1 MRSSRMWALVF
12 ASCGSGVCCGSSS
25 TFRASARN
33 VRYTPDR
40 YRNGEPL
47 KRRRAN
53 GNNFS
58 NRFPQIVA
66 ALTVLPVR
74 SSQRRRLFCRFSDQT
89 PALKCVMTD
98 NLHRTCP
105 HCGGK
110 NTSYFIGIEESVWFT
125 TKYETANGLVLFAC
139 SDTNRHKCPN
149 LPKLESACVSFERR
163 ARGAPARYLL
173 DRSC

>member
-1 MRSSRMWALVF
+1 M
-12 ASCGSGVCCGSSS
+12 G
-25 TFRASARN
+25 
-33 VRYTPDR
+33 Y
-40 YRNGEPL
+40 
-47 KRRRAN
+47 
-53 GNNFS
+53 NFS

-74 SSQRRRLFCRFSDQT
+74 SSQGRRLFCRFSDQT

-110 NTSYFIGIEESVWFT
+110 NTSYFMGIEESVWFT

-149 LPKLESACVSFERR
+149 LPKHE
-163 ARGAPARYLL
+163 PAIAQHDNDTGGDALTP
-173 DRSC
+173 

>member
-1 MRSSRMWALVF
+1 LQEHKGQRPGDGPGRQGESSNRPPEVPVAPI
-12 ASCGSGVCCGSSS
+12 A
-25 TFRASARN
+25 TK
-33 VRYTPDR
+33 
-40 YRNGEPL
+40 NGEPL
-47 KRRRAN
+47 KRREGRN

-74 SSQRRRLFCRFSDQT
+74 SSQGRRLFCRFSDQT

-149 LPKLESACVSFERR
+149 LPKLE
-163 ARGAPARYLL
+163 PAIAQHDNDTGGDALTP
-173 DRSC
+173 

>member
-1 MRSSRMWALVF
+1 MLGERALPHPAAF
-12 ASCGSGVCCGSSS
+12 IEPCLLRPAKQPPEGRGWIHEIKHDG
-25 TFRASARN
+25 FRIMA
-33 VRYTPDR
+33 
-40 YRNGEPL
+40 
-47 KRRRAN
+47 RRADGRVQLLTRK
-53 GNNFS
+53 GNDFS
-58 NRFPQIVA
+58 HRFPQIVA

-74 SSQRRRLFCRFSDQT
+74 SSQGRRLFCRFSDQT

-149 LPKLESACVSFERR
+149 LPKLE
-163 ARGAPARYLL
+163 PAIAQHDNDTGGDALTP
-173 DRSC
+173 